1 MPRDDRFISASEIGT
16 WCYCR
21 KAWHLRQRGCPS
33 SLTEDRAAGLRYHES
48 HNQDLR
54 AARRRYA
61 VARLVMLLCALVL
74 LVLASV
80 ALLRVWFH

>member
-33 SLTEDRAAGLRYHES
+33 SLTEQRAAGLRYHES
-48 HNQDLR
+48 HNHDLR
-54 AARRRYA
+54 TARQQYA
-61 VARLVMLLCALVL
+61 VARFVMLVCALG
-74 LVLASV
+74 LVLIGV
-80 ALLRVWFH
+80 LPLWFQ

>member
-21 KAWHLRQRGCPS
+21 KAWQLRQRGCPS
-33 SLTEDRAAGLRYHES
+33 SLMEERAAGLRYHES

-54 AARRRYA
+54 AARLQYA

-74 LVLASV
+74 LMLASIE
-80 ALLRVWFH
+80 LRRLWFQ